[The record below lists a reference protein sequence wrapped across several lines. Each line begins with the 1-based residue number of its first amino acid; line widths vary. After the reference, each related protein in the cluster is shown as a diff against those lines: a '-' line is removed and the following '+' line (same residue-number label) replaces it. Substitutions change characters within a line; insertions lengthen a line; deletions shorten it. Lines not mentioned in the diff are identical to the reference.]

1 MGKSEVPDHADHHV
15 ALQDVHQPRPPL
27 AAPVD
32 QPVLHHLRHLLHRL
46 VHRPDR
52 TSGRVHRAVP
62 SNGGSAECDD
72 VVSPV
77 GRWVGAPPGHQ
88 EVLLLGKTNATSST
102 SKVSQVSWSAAQCQ
116 RGGCWWWWW
125 WWWWWATQRRR
136 EEGEGGAEE
145 EEDSSCKVV
154 TSSLLMN
161 DE

>member
-1 MGKSEVPDHADHHV
+1 MGKSEVPDHPDHHV

-32 QPVLHHLRHLLHRL
+32 QPVLHHLRHLLHR
-46 VHRPDR
+46 PDR
-52 TSGRVHRAVP
+52 TSRRVHRAVP

-125 WWWWWATQRRR
+125 WCWWATQRRR

-145 EEDSSCKVV
+145 EEDGACKVV
-154 TSSLLMN
+154 PSSLLMN